1 MYSKFDPPKKKE
13 GNRPFNAGSCVKLA
27 DYMNKEK
34 EEGKFFFSH
43 VNDNV
48 SLTEVIEKIDNNKR
62 TLKKNQEKFYS
73 LSYNPSERE
82 IRHLVKL
89 TTGKVVNELSEL
101 STEERILV
109 FNEFRSY
116 VRECMEIYAKNFNRD
131 RELTANDLVYFGR
144 IEEFRHFTGF
154 DEEVKLGLKKQGD
167 IKPGL
172 NLHAHIIV
180 SRMDVTQT
188 ISLSP
193 RTKSRGNT
201 NMLNGREVK
210 NGFNMSNWQVE
221 CFEKFGY
228 KYRYISNSD
237 ECFYKNSRS
246 YNEISARLK
255 NKVLREITEGMEEER
270 RLVGTIMRIS
280 SVTRSPKATIQRFLK
295 NKIKNIL
302 SDREPII

>member
-1 MYSKFDPPKKKE
+1 MYSKLDPPKKKE

-43 VNDNV
+43 VDDNV

-131 RELTANDLVYFGR
+131 RELTASDLVYFGR

-154 DEEVKLGLKKQGD
+154 DEEVKLG
-167 IKPGL
+167 
-172 NLHAHIIV
+172 
-180 SRMDVTQT
+180 
-188 ISLSP
+188 
-193 RTKSRGNT
+193 
-201 NMLNGREVK
+201 
-210 NGFNMSNWQVE
+210 
-221 CFEKFGY
+221 
-228 KYRYISNSD
+228 
-237 ECFYKNSRS
+237 
-246 YNEISARLK
+246 
-255 NKVLREITEGMEEER
+255 
-270 RLVGTIMRIS
+270 
-280 SVTRSPKATIQRFLK
+280 
-295 NKIKNIL
+295 
-302 SDREPII
+302 

>member
-1 MYSKFDPPKKKE
+1 MYSKLDPPKKKE

-43 VNDNV
+43 VDDNV

-131 RELTANDLVYFGR
+131 RELTASDLVYFGR